1 MIVLE
6 LKNDEEYE
14 LYDEVCVMSNLFKTM
29 FYGENIDLTRGESK
43 QSEKFDLKWCDKD
56 TMEKYEEIC
65 KGVIYAKPMK
75 ELYNILDY
83 DDVNIIFKVLNLAN
97 FFDNEKIIKLI
108 DDKITQ
114 EITEMSFAKI
124 KEKFDL
130 TEEDLSEET
139 KNQIEVLRKV
149 SVFID
154 SDSEYNDNDL
164 D

>member
-14 LYDEVCVMSNLFKTM
+14 LYDDVCVMSNLFKTM
-29 FYGENIDLTRGESK
+29 FYGENIDLTKGESK
-43 QSEKFDLKWCDKD
+43 QLEKFDLKWCDKD
-56 TMEKYEEIC
+56 TMEKYEELC
-65 KGVIYAKPMK
+65 KGVIYRKPTE

-83 DDVNIIFKVLNLAN
+83 DNVNIIFEVLNLAN

-114 EITEMSFAKI
+114 EIREMSFAKI

-130 TEEDLSEET
+130 TEADLSEET

-149 SVFID
+149 SVFTD